1 MRKVILLTMIVGGLV
16 ALLRPQVASAQSLVP
31 FSSIYAVK
39 FVCGRQGPAST
50 DLTLPAEP
58 PVKPGNYATKI
69 NVELLGPGAI
79 TGSTLQRAVW
89 NVSIASPAGDGRS
102 TPAGI
107 SLSQLQTKDI
117 TCADIVKQA
126 SALFPAGAVL
136 PKFINGYVNI
146 LTTSGVS
153 LAVTGVYTSQG
164 CFFEPG
170 EAPICEGPV
179 SIEVVPERA
188 APFTLSLG

>member
-1 MRKVILLTMIVGGLV
+1 
-16 ALLRPQVASAQSLVP
+16 
-31 FSSIYAVK
+31 
-39 FVCGRQGPAST
+39 
-50 DLTLPAEP
+50 
-58 PVKPGNYATKI
+58 VKPGNYATKI
-69 NVELLGPGAI
+69 NIELLGPGSI
-79 TGSTLQRAVW
+79 SSSTLQRAVW

-102 TPAGI
+102 TPASI
-107 SLSQLQTKDI
+107 SLSQLQTKDF
-117 TCADIVKQA
+117 TCAEIVRLA
-126 SALFPAGAVL
+126 SSLFPPGGV

-188 APFTLSLG
+188 VPFSLSLG